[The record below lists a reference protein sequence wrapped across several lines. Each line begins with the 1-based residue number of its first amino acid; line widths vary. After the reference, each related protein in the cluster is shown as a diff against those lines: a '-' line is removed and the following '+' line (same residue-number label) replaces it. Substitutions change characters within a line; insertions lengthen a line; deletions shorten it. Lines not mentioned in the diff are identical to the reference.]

1 MSPLRNLVVAAAM
14 WVLLVVPV
22 TAQEEVQEVVV
33 DDASDT
39 AQIPETEEA
48 DEIEEIIVVSP
59 MPGSRRRVDEDIEDL
74 ERAQLLKEFYRM
86 KELEEEYEWRT
97 SASSDDS
104 SRIKWGYDPRDEYR
118 MRNDTALQDLSF
130 ERQKPASIF
139 RVEF

>member
-104 SRIKWGYDPRDEYR
+104 SRVKWGYDPRDEYR

>member
-1 MSPLRNLVVAAAM
+1 MSPLCNLAVAAAM
-14 WVLLVVPV
+14 WMLLVVPV

-59 MPGSRRRVDEDIEDL
+59 RPGSRVRVDEDIEDL

-104 SRIKWGYDPRDEYR
+104 SRVKWGYDPRDEYR

-130 ERQKPASIF
+130 EKQKPASIF